1 MLQPDDAS
9 FRTAQHRTGH
19 VQGRGGRRPTGD
31 HERIGQWN
39 PTLEVRDLAL
49 DATGE
54 LGRYD
59 HEVLLQLVVLGGIGR
74 ELGADRE
81 QLALDPE
88 DDRVPA
94 PVPDQGA
101 RHAERRDCLVDGPVR
116 LGARVRLGDAAAVEQ
131 AGLSRISGLRD
142 DALSRDG
149 NPYAAPRASTS
160 CVQCCST
167 LRWLENASGGNASGR
182 NHPTC

>member
-1 MLQPDDAS
+1 MLQADDAS
-9 FRTAQHRTGH
+9 FRPAQHRAGH
-19 VQGRGGRRPTGD
+19 VQGGGGRRPTGD

-49 DATGE
+49 DAARE
-54 LGRYD
+54 VWRHH

-74 ELGADRE
+74 QFGADGE

-101 RHAERRDCLVDGPVR
+101 GDAERRDRLIDRAVR
-116 LGARVRLGDAAAVEQ
+116 LGAWIGLGDASAIEES
-131 AGLSRISGLRD
+131 GLSPISGLGD